1 MDESYFILQKS
12 NIKIYHHFSINNS
25 FDVTKKSPI
34 GGGLEGQHW
43 SAPTPFGGRAFFRAE
58 RNTSFLLITRV
69 TFAVSYL
76 TSMITIRNFIY

>member
-1 MDESYFILQKS
+1 MTSSFYQYL
-12 NIKIYHHFSINNS
+12 YFSINNS